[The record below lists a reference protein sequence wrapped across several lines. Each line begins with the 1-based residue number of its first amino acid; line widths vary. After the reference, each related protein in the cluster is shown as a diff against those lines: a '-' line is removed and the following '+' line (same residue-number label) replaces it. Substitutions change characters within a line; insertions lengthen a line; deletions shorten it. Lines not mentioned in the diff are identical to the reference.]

1 MSGCRRSIPSHARDA
16 DDVYALLV
24 EYLNG
29 VTVRKL
35 MEDHSDRLK
44 DANSVLAAIDLLE
57 KERKVNRV
65 VTPGKPHH
73 LDSITALVIFWA
85 SEVGLLINSPDEH
98 RTDTLR
104 PTKPT
109 SLP

>member
-1 MSGCRRSIPSHARDA
+1 MALMSEYLRSIASHARAA

-24 EYLNG
+24 GYPHG

-57 KERKVNRV
+57 KEKKVKRV

-73 LDSITALVIFWA
+73 LDSITALVIF
-85 SEVGLLINSPDEH
+85 
-98 RTDTLR
+98 
-104 PTKPT
+104 
-109 SLP
+109 